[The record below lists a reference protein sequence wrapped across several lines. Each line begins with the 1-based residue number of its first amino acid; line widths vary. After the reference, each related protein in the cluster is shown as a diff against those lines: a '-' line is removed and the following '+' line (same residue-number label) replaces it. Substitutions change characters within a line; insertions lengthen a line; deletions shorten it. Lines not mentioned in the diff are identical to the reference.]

1 LSAASSVVGIAHA
14 VGITGVRS
22 LTVAGAGV
30 GTAIRDD
37 IGFHMLV
44 MAGQMSSLSD
54 VRNFVFELVERQTRF
69 DGLVMDNRSIGNML
83 VDVTSGMRNGGGNC
97 LALDKRL
104 NGLVNVVVRQV
115 RGVGTSLNS
124 AAFGGSNLLVIG
136 EAGMLLTVSSNV
148 FFRHLL
154 FMVTMFGFE
163 VLVLVLGWQNFRI
176 LDWLNAV
183 LVMMNLALLGDI
195 VVDLLLLGRS
205 NSLVRNFR
213 LDLRLN
219 CCVVVFSRRENLLIS
234 RKLQFIPV

>member
-1 LSAASSVVGIAHA
+1 
-14 VGITGVRS
+14 
-22 LTVAGAGV
+22 
-30 GTAIRDD
+30 
-37 IGFHMLV
+37 
-44 MAGQMSSLSD
+44 
-54 VRNFVFELVERQTRF
+54 
-69 DGLVMDNRSIGNML
+69 
-83 VDVTSGMRNGGGNC
+83 
-97 LALDKRL
+97 
-104 NGLVNVVVRQV
+104 
-115 RGVGTSLNS
+115 
-124 AAFGGSNLLVIG
+124 LVIG

-154 FMVTMFGFE
+154 FMVTMFGFK
-163 VLVLVLGWQNFRI
+163 VLVLVLGWQNFGI